1 MALTDLVFKDPPV
14 VGQPVNLVFGA
25 SETPILV
32 NTTVGMAAAL
42 PALTG
47 SVRAA
52 IGVKIA
58 ASALLPGITGTALVT
73 YLSGAARPLVS
84 EMSNHWQKAEA
95 VESGA
100 QALYRSTLPLPKF
113 TQQYHQPAAPTQTS
127 TKATHSLTDRVQCSA
142 AARHQDAQR
151 VNTATLSALHAD
163 ADRAMRKM
171 LAAAFQE
178 AERLQTRE
186 QQIAHQDA
194 FRDRRAERNTRWQL
208 ATQISILSESL
219 FGTPTPLVVG
229 QVPHWQKGMRPPVG
243 TSVTVVVPPAF
254 DPCYLPDPN
263 LVFSELFSNGTGLL
277 FYCERRPVVVPP
289 ISGDTV
295 VVPIRKVYVVL
306 NTASLRRVDGN
317 LQIGTFGMSLSL
329 DVDSWTWQFSASMPA
344 QMLSLLEPS
353 ALGDPVEVEAMIN
366 GSPYRMLVESI
377 SRERVFGQSSIRVSG
392 RGIAATLDAPY
403 APVQTFGNSG
413 ARTAQQLMDDV
424 LTINGVSLGWT
435 VNWGLTDWLVPAGVF
450 NHNGS
455 YISAINSI
463 AAAAGGYVQPSGIG
477 KVLNVL
483 PRYKAAPWDWA
494 TAITPDYQLPG
505 DVMTRESIEWV
516 ERARYNR
523 VFVSGQGQGVLGQVT
538 RAGTAGDQVAPMI
551 VDALITHADAA
562 RQRGQSVLA
571 NTGRIANIGLKLP
584 VLAET
589 NIITPGK
596 YVDFVDSGIT
606 RRGVVR
612 SVQVEIGMPEVWQTI
627 GVETHA

>member
-25 SETPILV
+25 SETPVLV
-32 NTTVGMAAAL
+32 NTTVRVAATL
-42 PALTG
+42 PGITG
-47 SVRAA
+47 SVRAS
-52 IGVKIA
+52 IGVKVT
-58 ASALLPGITGTALVT
+58 ASALLPGITGTVIVT
-73 YLSGAARPLVS
+73 YLTGAARPLVS
-84 EMSNHWQKAEA
+84 ETQGRYQLADA
-95 VESGA
+95 VETGA
-100 QALYRSTLPLPKF
+100 QAGYDSTLPLLKV
-113 TQQYHQPAAPTQTS
+113 TDAYWQRANLLQSGTTAS
-127 TKATHSLTDRVQCSA
+127 HSLTSGLQRSA
-142 AARHQDAQR
+142 DARHQTAQR
-151 VNTATLSALHAD
+151 VDTATTTALHAD
-163 ADRAMRKM
+163 ANRSMRKM

-178 AERLQTRE
+178 AERLQTRV
-186 QQIAHQDA
+186 QKIAHQDA
-194 FRDRRAERNTRWQL
+194 FRDRLRSAAAHWQPAQSVSAL
-208 ATQISILSESL
+208 TTSL
-219 FGTPTPLVVG
+219 FGEPLQLVVG
-229 QVPHWQKGMRPPVG
+229 QVPHWQTAMRPPVG
-243 TSVTVVVPPAF
+243 TSVTVVVPVF

-263 LVFSELFSNGTGLL
+263 LVFAELFSNDTGLL
-277 FYCERRPVVVPP
+277 FYCERRPIVVPP

-317 LQIGTFGMSLSL
+317 LQISTFGMSLSL

-413 ARTAQQLMDDV
+413 ARTAQQLMGDV

-463 AAAAGGYVQPSGIG
+463 AAAAGGYLQPSGIG

-494 TAITPDYQLPG
+494 TEITPEYQLPA
-505 DVMTRESIEWV
+505 DLMTRESIDWV

-538 RAGTAGDQVAPMI
+538 RAGTAGDLVAPMI
-551 VDALITHADAA
+551 VDPLITHADAA
-562 RQRGQSVLA
+562 RQRGIPVLA

-584 VLAET
+584 VLAQT
-589 NIITPGK
+589 GIITPGK
-596 YVDFVDSGIT
+596 YVDFVDAGVT

-612 SVQVEIGMPEVWQTI
+612 SVQVEVGLPEVWQTI

>member
-1 MALTDLVFKDPPV
+1 MAITDLVFKDPPV
-14 VGQPVNLVFGA
+14 SGQPVNLVFGA
-25 SETPILV
+25 SETPVLV
-32 NTTVGMAAAL
+32 NTTVRIAATL
-42 PALTG
+42 PRLTG
-47 SVRAA
+47 SVRAS
-52 IGVKIA
+52 IGVKVT
-58 ASALLPGITGTALVT
+58 ASALLPGITGAVIVT
-73 YLSGAARPLVS
+73 YLTGAARPLVS
-84 EMSNHWQKAEA
+84 ETRGRYQLADA
-95 VESGA
+95 VETGA
-100 QALYRSTLPLPKF
+100 QAGYDSTLPLPKV
-113 TQQYHQPAAPTQTS
+113 TDAYWQRAKVLQS
-127 TKATHSLTDRVQCSA
+127 GATASHSLTSGLQRSA
-142 AARHQDAQR
+142 GPRHQDAEAL
-151 VNTATLSALHAD
+151 NTATVAAMHAG
-163 ADRAMRKM
+163 ADRSMRKM
-171 LAAAFQE
+171 LATAFQE
-178 AERLQTRE
+178 AARLQTRE
-186 QQIAHQDA
+186 QKVAHQDA
-194 FRDRRAERNTRWQL
+194 LRDSRTERSTRWQL
-208 ATQISILSESL
+208 ADSLSVLKTAL
-219 FGTPTPLVVG
+219 FGTPTALVVG
-229 QVPHWQKGMRPPVG
+229 QVLHWQKGMRPPIG
-243 TSVTVVVPPAF
+243 TSVTVVVPTF

-263 LVFSELFSNGTGLL
+263 LVFSELFSNDTGLL
-277 FYCERRPVVVPP
+277 FYCERRPIVVPP

-366 GSPYRMLVESI
+366 GSPYRMLVESL

-403 APVQTFGNSG
+403 APVQTFGNAG
-413 ARTAQQLMDDV
+413 ARTAQQLMGDV

-463 AAAAGGYVQPSGIG
+463 AASAGGYLQPSGIG

-494 TAITPDYQLPG
+494 TAITPDYQLPA

-538 RAGTAGDQVAPMI
+538 RTGTAGDLVAPMI
-551 VDALITHADAA
+551 VDPLITHADAA
-562 RQRGQSVLA
+562 RQRGIPVLA

-584 VLAET
+584 VLAQT
-589 NIITPGK
+589 GIITPGK
-596 YVDFVDSGIT
+596 YVDFVDAGVT

-612 SVQVEIGMPEVWQTI
+612 SVQVEVGLPEVWQTI

>member
-14 VGQPVNLVFGA
+14 IGQPVNLVFGA
-25 SETPILV
+25 SDTPVLV
-32 NTTVGMAAAL
+32 NAL
-42 PALTG
+42 VRIVATLPSLSG
-47 SVRAA
+47 SVRAS

-58 ASALLPGITGTALVT
+58 ASALLPGIVGSSSVK
-73 YLSGAARPLVS
+73 YLSGAARPLVAETS
-84 EMSNHWQKAEA
+84 NQWQRAHQTEMGTQVAHQAA
-95 VESGA
+95 A
-100 QALYRSTLPLPKF
+100 QLPKN
-113 TQQYHQPAAPTQTS
+113 TVGRWQLAYLLQYKNTAS
-127 TKATHSLTDRVQCSA
+127 YSLTDSLQRSTA
-142 AARHQDAQR
+142 ADYQNAQR
-151 VNTATLSALHAD
+151 VNTTTTTALHAD
-163 ADRAMRKM
+163 AYRSMRRM

-186 QQIAHQDA
+186 QQIVHQEA
-194 FRDRRAERNTRWQL
+194 FRNRRTERSTRWQP
-208 ATQISILSESL
+208 AQAVSILNTAL
-219 FGTPTPLVVG
+219 FGTATHLLVG
-229 QVPHWQKGMRPPVG
+229 RDAYWQKGMRPPVG
-243 TSVTVVVPPAF
+243 ISVTVVVPPEF

-263 LVFSELFSNGTGLL
+263 LVFSELFSNDTGLL
-277 FYCERRPVVVPP
+277 FYCERRPVTPP
-289 ISGDTV
+289 TPGDTV

-344 QMLSLLEPS
+344 QMLSLLEPG

-403 APVQTFGNSG
+403 AAVQTFSNSG

-463 AAAAGGYVQPSGIG
+463 AAAAGGYLQPSGIG

-483 PRYKAAPWDWA
+483 PRYKVAPWDWA

-612 SVQVEIGMPEVWQTI
+612 SVQVEVGMPEVWQTI

>member
-1 MALTDLVFKDPPV
+1 MAVTDLVFRDPPV

-25 SETPILV
+25 SETPILI
-32 NTTVGMAAAL
+32 NTTVGMVAAL

-52 IGVKIA
+52 IGVKVA
-58 ASALLPGITGTALVT
+58 AAGVLPAITGNVLVS
-73 YLSGAARPLVS
+73 YLSGSPRPLIS
-84 EMSNHWQKAEA
+84 NTSNHWQKAQT

-100 QALYRSTLPLPKF
+100 QALYNSTLPLPKF
-113 TQQYHQPAAPTQTS
+113 TQQYYQPAAPTQFS
-127 TKATHSLTDRVQCSA
+127 AKAAHSLTARLQRA
-142 AARHQDAQR
+142 AAVRHQHAQC
-151 VNTATLSALHAD
+151 VNTATLAALHAD
-163 ADRAMRKM
+163 ADRSMRKM

-186 QQIAHQDA
+186 QKIAHEDA
-194 FRDRRAERNTRWQL
+194 LRDRRQSADSRWQP
-208 ATQISILSESL
+208 ATPISILSESL
-219 FGTPTPLVVG
+219 FGTPTHLVVRR
-229 QVPHWQKGMRPPVG
+229 VPHWQEGMRPPAG
-243 TSVTVVVPPAF
+243 TSVTVVVPVF

-263 LVFSELFSNGTGLL
+263 LVFSELLSNDTGLL
-277 FYCERRPVVVPP
+277 FYCERRPIVVPP

-353 ALGDPVEVEAMIN
+353 ALGDPVEVEAMVN

-403 APVQTFGNSG
+403 APVQTFSNSG

-463 AAAAGGYVQPSGIG
+463 AAAAGGYLQPSGIG

-494 TAITPDYQLPG
+494 TAITPDYQLPA
-505 DVMTRESIEWV
+505 DLMTRESIEWV

-523 VFVSGQGQGVLGQVT
+523 VFVSGQGQGVLGQVS

-562 RQRGQSVLA
+562 RQRGQPVLA

-612 SVQVEIGMPEVWQTI
+612 SVQVEVGMPEVWQTI